1 MSGIISIQMSLFLLF
16 FFFALGAAGSLIL
29 RNNRLINGW
38 SNSCALLGSFFGILA
53 AWKGLF
59 SDIPFFYSIPSSFP
73 LLSFSLRMDKLSA
86 FFVLIIS
93 LSATLC
99 SLYAFGYVTHYYKKY
114 SIGALGFFYN
124 MFLFGMVAVVMAD
137 NALFFL
143 IVWELMSLASYFLVI
158 YERHNSDNLRAG
170 YIYFV
175 MTHLG
180 TAFVI
185 VLFILLYNIAGSFDF
200 TEMKEHVTLI
210 SPFLAGVLFV
220 LTLIGFGTKA
230 GIIPFHIWLPS
241 AHTAAPSHVSAL
253 MSGVMIKT
261 GVYMI
266 IRITMD
272 ILPQVSLWWGMAML
286 VIGSTSAVLG
296 VLYAISEHDI
306 KRLLA
311 YSSIENI
318 GIIFLGLGSAL
329 IFIALKLP
337 ELAVIGFV
345 ASLFHVM
352 NHSIFK
358 SLLFLSAGS
367 VIAKTHTRN
376 MERYGGLIKYMP
388 HTAFFF
394 LIGSMSISALPPF
407 NGFFSEW
414 LIFQSLFS
422 GIQSFSLIVKWV
434 FVFSAGA
441 LALTSGLALAC
452 FVKAFGISFLARP
465 RSEEVTHAKE
475 GGFSLGASMGIF
487 SFLALAAGIFSTWM
501 VGLIQKVA
509 QEFSFLEGT
518 EIMRESKTQEI
529 IIRNG
534 FAGVSGEA
542 IFWTLAFATLG
553 VYAFVWLIT
562 RKNKVK
568 SEITWDCGTNL
579 NSRMEITSLGF
590 SRAIITIF
598 QGVLKPTRQ
607 SQAEYRDASMRY
619 FSKINFSVETRD
631 LYREYLYFP
640 IQHYITKIALCIK
653 KIQGGLVNI
662 YVLYILITLIGLLIF
677 LAFS

>member
-1 MSGIISIQMSLFLLF
+1 MSNILSIQMSVFLLF
-16 FFFALGAAGSLIL
+16 FFFVLGAIGSLVL
-29 RNNRLINGW
+29 KSNRLINGW
-38 SNSCALLGSFFGILA
+38 SNGCALLGSLFGMLV

-59 SDIPFFYSIPSSFP
+59 TDIPFFYSISSSFP
-73 LLSFSLRMDKLSA
+73 LLSFSLRMDKLAA

-93 LSATLC
+93 LSAALC
-99 SLYAFGYVTHYYKKY
+99 SLYAFGYVVHYYKKY

-124 MFLFGMVAVVMAD
+124 MFLLGMTAVVMAE

-143 IVWELMSLASYFLVI
+143 IVWEIMSLASYFLVI
-158 YERHNSDNLRAG
+158 YERHNGDNVRAG
-170 YIYFV
+170 YVYFV

-180 TAFVI
+180 TAFII
-185 VLFILLYNIAGSFDF
+185 VLFVLLYHFAGSFDF
-200 TEMKEHVTLI
+200 TEMKEHVVSI
-210 SPFLAGVLFV
+210 SPLLAGVLFV
-220 LTLIGFGTKA
+220 LALIGFGTKA

-241 AHTAAPSHVSAL
+241 AHPAAPSHVSAL

-266 IRITMD
+266 IRVTMD
-272 ILPQVSLWWGMAML
+272 ILPQVSLWWGLVIL
-286 VIGSTSAVLG
+286 VIGSASAILG
-296 VLYAISEHDI
+296 ILYAISEHDI

-329 IFIALKLP
+329 TFIALKLP

-345 ASLFHVM
+345 ASLFHIM
-352 NHSIFK
+352 NHSILK

-394 LIGSMSISALPPF
+394 LVGSMSISALPPF

-414 LIFQSLFS
+414 LTFQALFS

-441 LALTSGLALAC
+441 LALTSGLVLAC

-465 RSEEVTHAKE
+465 RSEEVTHSSD
-475 GGFSLGASMGIF
+475 GGGSLWASMGIF
-487 SFLALAAGIFSTWM
+487 SFLALAVGIFSTWTA
-501 VGLIQKVA
+501 GLIQRVA
-509 QEFSFLEGT
+509 QDFYFLEKT
-518 EIMRESKTQEI
+518 EITQESKMQEI

-534 FAGVSGEA
+534 FASVSGEA
-542 IFWTLAFATLG
+542 IFWTLVFVLLG
-553 VYAFVWLIT
+553 VYLAVRLIT
-562 RKNKVK
+562 RQNKVK
-568 SEITWDCGTNL
+568 SEITWDCGATL

-598 QGVLKPTRQ
+598 RGVLKPTRQ

-619 FSKINFSVETRD
+619 FSKINFSDETRD
-631 LYREYLYFP
+631 LYREYLYHP
-640 IQHYITKIALCIK
+640 MQHFINKTAICIK
-653 KIQGGLVNI
+653 KIQGGLVNV

-677 LAFS
+677 LAVS